1 MLHRQR
7 IWRTVALAT
16 VAATALAACSS
27 SKSSTASGSG
37 TTASGGGAKCSNV
50 SIGFFGSLTGPNSP
64 NLGINEDNGV
74 KLAVKQ
80 FDTANP
86 NCQVKVTDYDSQ
98 GDPAQAP
105 ALATKAAG
113 DSAVVGIVGPAFSG
127 ESKAADPTFNDAGLP
142 TITAS
147 ATNPTL
153 SQNSWK
159 VFHRAVGNDNAQGPA
174 DASYI
179 TNDVK
184 STKVAVINDESAY
197 GQGLAGIVKNKLG
210 SSVVAQDTINSKGT
224 DFSSTVTKIKSAG
237 ATAVFYGGYYQA
249 AGVLAKQLHDGGVT
263 AQFVSD
269 DGTEDPGFVT
279 AAGTAAASGAVATA
293 PAAPIST
300 VSGGADFMSAYQA
313 AYNVPPGLYSAE
325 AYDAANIFLQA
336 IKAGDV
342 TRAAIETYLSSV
354 NYKGLTKTYQFD
366 PTGEL
371 SGSITVYAY
380 QVKSDP
386 SCTPASVPCFVGLK
400 AVSG

>member
-1 MLHRQR
+1 MLQSQR
-7 IWRTVALAT
+7 IWRTVAIAT

-27 SKSSTASGSG
+27 SKSSSSSSSASS
-37 TTASGGGAKCSNV
+37 ASGGAKCTNV

-64 NLGINEDNGV
+64 NLGINENNGV
-74 KLAVKQ
+74 KLAIAQ
-80 FDTANP
+80 FNAANP
-86 NCQVKVTDYDSQ
+86 NCQVKAVEYDSQ

-113 DSAVVGIVGPAFSG
+113 DSSVVGIVGPAFSG

-159 VFHRAVGNDNAQGPA
+159 IFHRAVGNDDAQGPA
-174 DASYI
+174 IASYI

-210 SSVVAQDTINSKGT
+210 SAVVAQDTINSKGT
-224 DFSSTVTKIKSAG
+224 DFSSTVTKVQSSG

-249 AGVLAKQLHDGGVT
+249 AGVLAKQLKDAGVN
-263 AQFVSD
+263 AAFVSD
-269 DGTEDPGFVT
+269 DGTEDQGFVT
-279 AAGTAAASGAVATA
+279 AAGNTAATGAVATA

-300 VSGGADFMSAYQA
+300 VPNGAAFVTAYQSAYNSA
-313 AYNVPPGLYSAE
+313 PGLYSAE

-336 IKAGDV
+336 ITAGDT
-342 TRAAIETYLSSV
+342 TRSAIENYLTTV
-354 NYKGLTKTYQFD
+354 DYKGLTKTYKFD
-366 PTGEL
+366 SNGEL
-371 SGSITVYAY
+371 AGSVTVYAY
-380 QVKSDP
+380 QVKTDASCP
-386 SCTPASVPCFVGLK
+386 SASAPCFVGLK